1 METGNLAPQSHFLQ
15 SKRWQTLILLLL
27 AVILGTYFRTIS
39 LFTWDEPSF
48 RLHPD
53 ERFMTMV
60 AGDIRLPSGPVEYFD
75 SSQNPLNPRNVRNA
89 DGTPKHAIYVYGLLP
104 QTLVRYTAV
113 MLTPSEA
120 ISPYVTPPDTGVQVA
135 NPEYYFPK
143 LTLLQPLLNPNGDNL
158 TDFFHIHKVGRSW
171 SMLFDIGSILMVFLI
186 GSRLY
191 GRRVALLASFLFAC
205 AVLPIQ
211 LAHFFTVDAATAF
224 FALLTMYWAVRV
236 SQDGGTWSFVALGLS
251 IGAAMACRVT
261 MATLGIVAMVAV
273 AQRVWNGWSATRTQ
287 NALQG
292 PRLSWWSGFSWLV
305 VAGMITIITFRILQ
319 PDAFV
324 GSAPGTPFDPS
335 PVHSGSS
342 FTNVVDRSLHG
353 LGFFDVRPEPRYIG
367 NISEVGRM
375 ISGEV
380 EMPPSQQWVNR
391 TPYLFS
397 WQNMVIW
404 GMGIPLGLAAW
415 LSWGVAGWQ
424 LFRRRTFVHLLPWF
438 WIAFYFLWQGGQF
451 VMTMRYYSLLYGPLI
466 LFAAWGLVQLWD
478 RGRTILVQIQ
488 ETTKTLPW
496 WRVRSAHAAFWG
508 SRALLTFVFVSSLLW
523 AYGFTRIYTEP
534 HSRIEASR
542 WIYDNIPS
550 GSTISSQSW
559 DDALPLS
566 LEGRNYSLFTG
577 CEMYPYAEDDF
588 TKYVGVASGCV
599 SGAGLLDHLD
609 EVDYLVYS
617 SNRVYD
623 SSPRMPMRYPA
634 LTRYYHHLFEGNLGF
649 ELVADIHSYPTLL
662 GIEIPDQVAEEAF
675 SVYDHPRVLIF
686 QKTSEYSR
694 ENAEALIIDDI
705 AWGEVYKM
713 PSVRADQVPTALH
726 LTDTQWPSYRE
737 AGTWT
742 ELFGSSFVSERVP
755 WLLWLIVVQLIGLA
769 TFLLFFPL
777 LRGLPDRG
785 FALSKILGVLLV
797 AYFAWLLG
805 SLRIM
810 AFTSASVWL
819 CTGILVLIGSVVGW
833 RNRVALYDFVQA
845 RRVALLTAE
854 GLFLTAFFGFLII
867 RALNPDLWHPARGG
881 EKPMDLA
888 FLTAVLKSP
897 YFPPY
902 DPWFAGGYINYYY
915 FGFVFVGVLIH
926 LTGIEPTVAYNLAV
940 PTIFAM
946 TALGAW
952 GVAYNLIARV
962 TFPMRLGTKIA
973 NAMASFW
980 VYERRAIAT
989 GIVAAV
995 FVVLLGNLTQA
1006 AWFLPGSADPTQPFT
1021 GDTPPATYA
1030 AQQEDRGRSE
1040 WAFWD
1045 ATRIVGMALGDSV
1058 INEFP
1063 FFTFLFGDLHAHMIV
1078 LPLTLLALG
1087 LMVALVRV
1095 THERRRTGGEHKLF
1109 LYFLLPLLGLVI
1121 GALRVT
1127 NTWDYPAYL
1136 GLAILT
1142 FGIVAWDRWQRGVA
1156 LGLVLWRWALSGVA
1170 LIGLSSLWFL
1180 PFLQNF
1186 ATDYAGFRLW
1196 DQSGTPIN
1204 EFLLLHGLWFFLIVS
1219 AGFALYHH
1227 VNGLSAS
1234 LMLAGA
1240 GMLVLWLLGVV
1251 VLQMSVL
1258 YIIGPLM
1265 LLAFWLIIDCLMYR
1279 PDTKTMPMS
1288 QLPQSFVNE
1297 YQTGRYVPELPDSPI
1312 TKPTT
1317 VPRRRTSPLTL
1328 LPMFWAM
1335 AGFGLLL
1342 LPELI
1347 VAQGDIGR
1355 MNTVFKFG
1363 MQSWVLF
1370 AVVSAVGV
1378 VWMWQHVR
1386 GWPIFAGTGWR
1397 AAAVMLILAA
1407 LVYPFTATPARL
1419 ADRYDT
1425 DIGPTL
1431 DGTAYM
1437 QSGGWAENG
1446 ISFNFDED
1454 ADALAWMRQNITGT
1468 PIVLEAQTEGYRWG
1482 GRVSIY
1488 TGLPTL
1494 LGWPWHETQ
1503 QRSVA
1508 QVTPIL
1514 DSRKAIIE
1522 QIYTSPDPLET
1533 RRTLQLYGIEYVYV
1547 GQLER
1552 ALYDAAGLAKFD
1564 EMAAQGLVEN
1574 AYTTGGTTV
1583 YRVLPSGQPP
1593 AVVMTTLPVEAPT
1606 LTSEPIRSVEL
1617 PVNLLPAVDEYAW
1630 NRLADSEAVAVF
1642 LWLLASYG
1650 LLLLGLPLAVVVFH
1664 RWRDGGVAWARL
1676 IGLLLVGYAVWMPIS
1691 MRLWQY
1697 DRLGLTFGVLIV
1709 LALNTAI
1716 IVWLGRTSER
1726 KLVGSEVQLDSLRV
1740 NPRSIGASFMQG
1752 LRFLGNHLQARSR
1765 SILLVEGLFLA
1776 AFAFLT
1782 TVRFF
1787 NPDLWHPTWGGEK
1800 PFEFGFLNAILRS
1813 PVMPPYDPFFSGA
1826 HINYYYYGL
1835 YLVSLPVKA
1844 TGIHPAIAFNLIVP
1858 TIFAMTLAGAFAF
1871 VLHLTKRVR
1880 YGLVGAA
1887 FVALFGNL
1895 ATSFP
1900 AEGSWVEGLNPV
1912 FRELSGG
1919 FAGAFGRLDDWFI
1932 GPSRVIPFTINE
1944 FPFWSF
1950 LFADLH
1956 PHTIALPIT
1965 LLMMALIY
1973 RFFER
1978 TDSVPDNDQPSP
1990 DNQRFATGL
1999 RWSLTTLTLGTLAVT
2014 NSWDFPTYALLL
2026 TGAMLGVVW
2035 LRPTRLAGSE
2045 LVSHLCL
2052 AAVAAGGVAATAL
2065 AIYLPFFQNFGA
2077 QVSGVGLVTD
2087 GTHITRYALLYGM
2100 FLAVLLVALFG
2111 VLWRFMGVYS
2121 QQREATIS
2129 VAPKPLTTDD
2139 RYPGVLG
2146 FRAALSPSQWLRPT
2160 ATQLRLVLLMAVALV
2175 GIFAAIEPIFG
2186 LKLVLTVL
2194 IVVGMFVLISRN
2206 LARATWF
2213 AIWMAVVGWMVS
2225 LGVELIFVR
2234 DHLAGGDWYRMNTVF
2249 KFGLQIWMLLAVA
2262 AAVML
2267 PHVLR
2272 GLSRA
2277 GVFVEWIGWTVLM
2290 FLILLSLVFPVI
2302 GTPNRIAYRFPESP
2316 PPTLDGLAFMESGT
2330 YNWEGNDIH
2339 LRADGEAIRWLNEN
2353 VEGTPIVLQ
2362 SSHEFYRAYGVRIAA
2377 NTGLPTVI
2385 SPLHAS
2391 EHHDGGVVAERDRD
2405 VQQIYN
2411 TTDVN
2416 EALRLLAK
2424 YRVDYVYVGPFERA
2438 AYAEEG
2444 IAKFETLTDAY
2455 LRLAYNNDEVR
2466 IYAVN
2471 DGIAGAVV
2479 ADTSVQEPQP
2489 IVETPTDEQTLAEI
2503 EELSA
2508 QVAADPTAAS
2518 PAFGLAQRYYMLG
2531 RYDEAADVLSI
2542 AASANPQDVAL
2553 HHLWGDILR
2562 DSGRFEEAE
2571 EAYRLAVDADPSVG
2585 NYNKLGVEALE
2596 MGLLETAETALV
2608 QVVVTDPDT
2617 FESYYHLG
2625 RVYDQQE
2632 LSELAIENYERYIEL
2647 APSDHQFQSD
2657 AAEALERLR

>member
-1 METGNLAPQSHFLQ
+1 
-15 SKRWQTLILLLL
+15 
-27 AVILGTYFRTIS
+27 
-39 LFTWDEPSF
+39 
-48 RLHPD
+48 
-53 ERFMTMV
+53 
-60 AGDIRLPSGPVEYFD
+60 
-75 SSQNPLNPRNVRNA
+75 
-89 DGTPKHAIYVYGLLP
+89 
-104 QTLVRYTAV
+104 
-113 MLTPSEA
+113 
-120 ISPYVTPPDTGVQVA
+120 
-135 NPEYYFPK
+135 
-143 LTLLQPLLNPNGDNL
+143 
-158 TDFFHIHKVGRSW
+158 
-171 SMLFDIGSILMVFLI
+171 
-186 GSRLY
+186 
-191 GRRVALLASFLFAC
+191 
-205 AVLPIQ
+205 
-211 LAHFFTVDAATAF
+211 
-224 FALLTMYWAVRV
+224 
-236 SQDGGTWSFVALGLS
+236 
-251 IGAAMACRVT
+251 
-261 MATLGIVAMVAV
+261 
-273 AQRVWNGWSATRTQ
+273 
-287 NALQG
+287 
-292 PRLSWWSGFSWLV
+292 
-305 VAGMITIITFRILQ
+305 
-319 PDAFV
+319 
-324 GSAPGTPFDPS
+324 
-335 PVHSGSS
+335 
-342 FTNVVDRSLHG
+342 
-353 LGFFDVRPEPRYIG
+353 
-367 NISEVGRM
+367 
-375 ISGEV
+375 
-380 EMPPSQQWVNR
+380 
-391 TPYLFS
+391 
-397 WQNMVIW
+397 
-404 GMGIPLGLAAW
+404 
-415 LSWGVAGWQ
+415 
-424 LFRRRTFVHLLPWF
+424 
-438 WIAFYFLWQGGQF
+438 
-451 VMTMRYYSLLYGPLI
+451 MTMRYYSLLYGLLI

-478 RGRTILVQIQ
+478 RGQTILRRVQG
-488 ETTKTLPW
+488 TNTPLPW
-496 WRVRSAHAAFWG
+496 WRVRGAHAALWG
-508 SRALLTFVFVSSLLW
+508 SRALLALVFVSSLLW

-542 WIYDNIPS
+542 WIYDNVPP

-566 LEGRNYSLFTG
+566 LEGRNYSLYTG
-577 CEMYPYAEDDF
+577 CQMYPYAEDDF
-588 TKYVGVASGCV
+588 TKYVGVASGCA

-623 SSPRMPMRYPA
+623 SATRMPMRYPA
-634 LTRYYHHLFEGNLGF
+634 LTRYYHHLFEGDLGF
-649 ELVADIHSYPTLL
+649 ELVADIYSYPTLF
-662 GIEIPDQVAEEAF
+662 GVEIPDQIAEEAF

-694 ENAEALIIDDI
+694 ANAEDLIIDDI

-726 LTDTQWPSYRE
+726 LTDTEWSSYRE

-742 ELFGSSFVSERVP
+742 NLFGSSFVSERAP
-755 WLLWLIVVQLIGLA
+755 WLFWLIVVQFIGMA
-769 TFLLFFPL
+769 TFLVFFPL

-797 AYFAWLLG
+797 AYLAWLLG

-819 CTGILVLIGSVVGW
+819 CVGILVLIGGAVGW
-833 RNRVALYDFVQA
+833 RNRVALYDFVRA

-915 FGFVFVGVLIH
+915 FGFVFVGVLVH

-946 TALGAW
+946 TAMGAW
-952 GVAYNLIARV
+952 GVAYNLIARANLPV
-962 TFPMRLGTKIA
+962 RFGERITKA
-973 NAMASFW
+973 VASFW

-989 GIVAAV
+989 GVIAAV
-995 FVVLLGNLTQA
+995 FVVLLGNLVQA
-1006 AWFLPGSADPTQPFT
+1006 AWFLPGSADPTQPLT
-1021 GDTPPATYA
+1021 GGATPATYA

-1045 ATRIVGMALGDSV
+1045 ATRIVGMALEDSV

-1156 LGLVLWRWALSGVA
+1156 LRLVLWRWALSGVA
-1170 LIGLSSLWFL
+1170 LIVLSSIWFL

-1219 AGFALYHH
+1219 AGVALYHH

-1240 GMLVLWLLGVV
+1240 GMIVLWLLGVV
-1251 VLQMSVL
+1251 ALQMSVL
-1258 YIIGPLM
+1258 FIIGPLM
-1265 LLAFWLIIDCLMYR
+1265 LLAFWLIVDCLMYR
-1279 PDTKTMPMS
+1279 PDTKTMPMA

-1297 YQTGRYVPELPDSPI
+1297 YQTGRHTPELPDSRI
-1312 TKPTT
+1312 TRPTT
-1317 VPRRRTSPLTL
+1317 APRRRTSPLTL

-1386 GWPIFAGTGWR
+1386 GWPILARSGWR
-1397 AAAVMLILAA
+1397 TAAVALILAA
-1407 LVYPFTATPARL
+1407 LVYPLTATPARL

-1446 ISFNFDED
+1446 ISFDFDED

-1468 PIVLEAQTEGYRWG
+1468 PIVLEAHTEGYRWG
-1482 GRVSIY
+1482 SRVSIY

-1508 QVTPIL
+1508 QVTPVL

-1522 QIYTSPDPLET
+1522 QLYTSPDPLET
-1533 RRTLQLYGIEYVYV
+1533 QRILQLYGIEYIYV

-1552 ALYDAAGLAKFD
+1552 ALYDASGLAKFD
-1564 EMAAQGLVEN
+1564 EMTAQGLVEN

-1583 YRVLPSGQPP
+1583 YRVPPSGEPP

-1606 LTSEPIRSVEL
+1606 LTSEPVRSLEL

-1642 LWLLASYG
+1642 LWLLTSYG
-1650 LLLLGLPLAVVVFH
+1650 LLLLGLPLAVVVFG

-1691 MRLWQY
+1691 LRLGQY
-1697 DRLGLTFGVLIV
+1697 DRLGLTLGVLIV
-1709 LALNTAI
+1709 LALNAAI
-1716 IVWLGRTSER
+1716 IVWLGRNSAQELVSSESQSDNPP
-1726 KLVGSEVQLDSLRV
+1726 VGIG
-1740 NPRSIGASFMQG
+1740 SIGASFRQG
-1752 LRFLGNHLQARSR
+1752 LRFLGGHLRARSK

-1835 YLVSLPVKA
+1835 YLVTLPVKA

-1871 VLHLTKRVR
+1871 VFHLTKRVR
-1880 YGLVGAA
+1880 YGLIGAA

-1895 ATSFP
+1895 ATTIP
-1900 AEGSWVEGLNPV
+1900 TEGGWSQGLEPV

-1919 FAGAFGRLDDWFI
+1919 LAGAFDRMGDWFI

-1978 TDSVPDNDQPSP
+1978 TGSVRDDNQPSL
-1990 DNQRFATGL
+1990 DHQRFATGL

-2026 TGAMLGVVW
+2026 TGAMLGAVW
-2035 LRPTRLAGSE
+2035 LRPARLAGSE
-2045 LVSHLCL
+2045 LVSRLFL
-2052 AAVAAGGVAATAL
+2052 AAVAAGGVAVAAL

-2077 QVSGVGLVTD
+2077 QVSGVGLVAD

-2111 VLWRFMGVYS
+2111 VLWRFMGVYN
-2121 QQREATIS
+2121 QQRETTVSA
-2129 VAPKPLTTDD
+2129 APKPLSTDD

-2146 FRAALSPSQWLRPT
+2146 FRAALSPTQWFRPT
-2160 ATQLRLVLLMAVALV
+2160 ATQLRVVLFAVVALV
-2175 GIFAAIEPIFG
+2175 GLFATIEPVFG

-2194 IVVGMFVLISRN
+2194 IVVGMFVLLSRD

-2272 GLSRA
+2272 GLGRA
-2277 GVFVEWIGWTVLM
+2277 GVFVEWVGWTVLM
-2290 FLILLSLVFPVI
+2290 FLMLLSLIYPVI
-2302 GTPNRIAYRFPESP
+2302 ATPNRIAYRFPESP
-2316 PPTLDGLAFMESGT
+2316 PPTLDGLAFMERGT
-2330 YNWEGNDIH
+2330 YNWEGNDIR
-2339 LRADGEAIRWLNEN
+2339 LGADGEAIRWLNEN
-2353 VEGTPIVLQ
+2353 IEGTPIVLQ

-2391 EHHDGGVVAERDRD
+2391 EHHDGSLVAERDRD

-2416 EALRLLAK
+2416 EALRLLAQ

-2455 LRLAYNNDEVR
+2455 LSLAYSNDEVA

-2471 DGIAGAVV
+2471 DSIAGAVV
-2479 ADTSVQEPQP
+2479 ADSSVQEPQP
-2489 IVETPTDEQTLAEI
+2489 VVEPPTDDQTLSEI
-2503 EELSA
+2503 EDLLA
-2508 QVAADPTAAS
+2508 QVAADPTNGS
-2518 PAFGLAQRYYMLG
+2518 LAFGLAQHYYMLG
-2531 RYDEAADVLSI
+2531 QYEEAAEVLA
-2542 AASANPQDVAL
+2542 AASGANPQDVAL

-2608 QVVVTDPDT
+2608 QVVVTDPTT
-2617 FESYYHLG
+2617 FEAYYHLG
-2625 RVYDQQE
+2625 RVYDQQD
-2632 LSELAIENYERYIEL
+2632 LSELAIENYERYLEL
-2647 APSDHQFQSD
+2647 APSDHQFQSV
-2657 AAEALERLR
+2657 AAAALERLR

>member
-1 METGNLAPQSHFLQ
+1 METGNLAPQSHFLR
-15 SKRWQTLILLLL
+15 SKRWQTIILLLL
-27 AVILGTYFRTIS
+27 ALMLGAYFRTIS
-39 LFTWDEPSF
+39 LFTWDEPSS

-60 AGDIRLPSGPVEYFD
+60 ANDIRLPSSPGEYFD
-75 SSQNPLNPRNVRNA
+75 SSENPLNPRNVRNA
-89 DGTPKHAIYVYGLLP
+89 DGTPKHSIYVYGLLP

-113 MLTPSEA
+113 MLTPSE
-120 ISPYVTPPDTGVQVA
+120 SFLPYVTPPGSSVQVA

-143 LTLLQPLLNPNGDNL
+143 LTLLQPLLNPNGNNL
-158 TDFFHIHKVGRSW
+158 TDYFQIHKVGRGW
-171 SMLFDIGSILMVFLI
+171 SALFDIGSILLVFLI

-224 FALLTMYWAVRV
+224 FALLTMYWAVRI
-236 SQDGGTWSFVALGLS
+236 SQDGGAWSFVALGLS

-261 MATLGIVAMVAV
+261 MATLGLVAIVAV
-273 AQRVWNGWSATRTQ
+273 AQRVWNSWSATRAQ
-287 NALQG
+287 DDPQG
-292 PRLSWWSGFSWLV
+292 ERFSWWTGFSWLV
-305 VAGMITIITFRILQ
+305 VAGVTTILTFRVLQ

-324 GSAPGTPFDPS
+324 GSAPGTPFEPDPT
-335 PVHSGSS
+335 HSGSS
-342 FTNVVDRSLHG
+342 VSAVIDRSLHG
-353 LGFFDVRPEPRYIG
+353 LGFFDLRPEPRYIG
-367 NISEVGRM
+367 NIREVGRM
-375 ISGEV
+375 VSGEI

-404 GMGIPLGLAAW
+404 GMGIPLGLTAW
-415 LSWGVAGWQ
+415 LGWGVAGWQ
-424 LFRRRTFVHLLPWF
+424 MFRRRTLVHLLPWV

-451 VMTMRYYSLLYGPLI
+451 VMTMRYYLLLYGLLI
-466 LFAAWGLVQLWD
+466 LFAAWGLMTLWD
-478 RGRTILVQIQ
+478 RGQAMFTRMR
-488 ETTKTLPW
+488 ETHKPLPW
-496 WRVRSAHAAFWG
+496 WRVRGAYATLWG
-508 SRALLTFVFVSSLLW
+508 SRALLSFVFVSSLLW

-542 WIYDNIPS
+542 WIYDNVPP

-559 DDALPLS
+559 DDPLPLG
-566 LEGRNYSLFTG
+566 LEGRNYTLFIG
-577 CEMYPYAEDDF
+577 CEMFPYAEDDF

-599 SGAGLLDHLD
+599 SGAGLLDQLD
-609 EVDYLVYS
+609 QVDYLIYS

-623 SSPRMPMRYPA
+623 SATRMPMRYPA

-649 ELVADIHSYPTLL
+649 ELVADVYSYPTLF
-662 GIEIPDQVAEEAF
+662 GIEIPDQIAEEAF

-686 QKTSEYSR
+686 QKTDDYSR
-694 ENAEALIIDDI
+694 ANAEDLIINDV
-705 AWGEVYKM
+705 AWGEVYKI
-713 PSVRADQVPTALH
+713 PSVRAHTVPTALH
-726 LTDTQWPSYRE
+726 LTDTEWASYRE

-742 ELFGSSFVSERVP
+742 ELFGASFVSERVP
-755 WLLWLIVVQLIGLA
+755 WLFWLMVVQLIGVA
-769 TFLLFFPL
+769 TFLMLFPL
-777 LRGLPDRG
+777 LRGLPDCG

-797 AYFAWLLG
+797 AYLAWLLG
-805 SLRIM
+805 SLRMM

-819 CTGILVLIGSVVGW
+819 CVGILVLIGGVVGW
-833 RNRVALYDFVQA
+833 RNRAALYDFVRA
-845 RRVALLTAE
+845 RAVALLTAE
-854 GLFLTAFFGFLII
+854 ALFLTAFFGFLII

-915 FGFVFVGVLIH
+915 FGFVFVGVLVH
-926 LTGIEPTVAYNLAV
+926 LTGIEPTIAYNLAV

-952 GVAYNLIARV
+952 GVAYNLIARAGIPV
-962 TFPMRLGTKIA
+962 RLGVRITK
-973 NAMASFW
+973 AMTSFW
-980 VYERRAIAT
+980 VYERRAIVT
-989 GIVAAV
+989 GVIAAV
-995 FVVLLGNLTQA
+995 FVVLLGNLAQA
-1006 AWFLPGSADPTQPFT
+1006 AWFLPGSANPTLPFS

-1045 ATRIVGMALGDSV
+1045 ATRVVGMALEDSV

-1078 LPLTLLALG
+1078 LPLTLAALG

-1095 THERRRTGGEHKLF
+1095 THERRRTGGEQKLF

-1121 GALRVT
+1121 GSLRVT

-1156 LGLVLWRWALSGVA
+1156 LRQVLWRWSLSAVA
-1170 LIGLSSLWFL
+1170 LIVLSSLWFW

-1196 DQSGTPIN
+1196 DGLGTPIN
-1204 EFLLLHGLWFFLIVS
+1204 EFLLLHGLWFFLIMS

-1227 VNGLSAS
+1227 VNGLSAA

-1240 GMLVLWLLGVV
+1240 GMILLWLVGVV
-1251 VLQMSVL
+1251 VLQMSVF

-1265 LLAFWLIIDCLMYR
+1265 LLAFWLIVDCLMYR
-1279 PDTKTMPMS
+1279 SDTKTMPMS
-1288 QLPQSFVNE
+1288 QVPPSFVNE
-1297 YQTGRYVPELPDSPI
+1297 YQTGRYVTEPPESRV
-1312 TKPTT
+1312 TQPTT
-1317 VPRRRTSPLTL
+1317 VSRRRTSALML
-1328 LPMFWAM
+1328 LPMFWAL
-1335 AGFGLLL
+1335 AGLGLLL

-1370 AVVSAVGV
+1370 ALVSAIGV

-1386 GWPIFAGTGWR
+1386 GWSILASTGWR
-1397 AAAVMLILAA
+1397 AAAVALILAA

-1425 DIGPTL
+1425 EIAPTL
-1431 DGTAYM
+1431 DGMAYM
-1437 QSGGWAENG
+1437 QAGSWGENG
-1446 ISFNFDED
+1446 ISFDLNED

-1482 GRVSIY
+1482 SRVSIY

-1508 QVTPIL
+1508 QVTPVL
-1514 DSRKAIIE
+1514 DNRKAVIE
-1522 QIYTSPDPLET
+1522 QLYTSLDPIET
-1533 RRTLQLYGIEYVYV
+1533 VQTLQLYGIEYVYV

-1552 ALYDAAGLAKFD
+1552 ALYDPAGLAKFE
-1564 EMAAQGLVEN
+1564 EMATQGLVEN
-1574 AYTTGGTTV
+1574 AYTTGETTI
-1583 YRVLPSGQPP
+1583 YRVRPSDQPP

-1606 LTSEPIRSVEL
+1606 LTSEPVRSLEL
-1617 PVNLLPAVDEYAW
+1617 PVNLLPSVNEYAW
-1630 NRLADSEAVAVF
+1630 NRLADSQAVAIF
-1642 LWLLASYG
+1642 LWLLTSYG
-1650 LLLLGLPLAVVVFH
+1650 LLLLGLPLAVVVFR

-1676 IGLLLVGYAVWMPIS
+1676 IGLLLVGYAVWMPVS

-1697 DRLGLTFGVLIV
+1697 DRWGLAFGVLIV
-1709 LALNTAI
+1709 LTLNAAI
-1716 IVWLGRTSER
+1716 IVWLGRTSGRE
-1726 KLVGSEVQLDSLRV
+1726 LAGSEVEEDR
-1740 NPRSIGASFMQG
+1740 PRAYSGSSGAAFARG
-1752 LRFLGNHLQARSR
+1752 LRFLGAHLRERSK
-1765 SILLVEGLFLA
+1765 SILLVEGLFLI
-1776 AFAFLT
+1776 AFTFLS
-1782 TVRFF
+1782 TVRFL
-1787 NPDLWHPTWGGEK
+1787 NPDLWHPIWGGEK
-1800 PFEFGFLNAILRS
+1800 PFEFGFLNALLRS

-1844 TGIHPAIAFNLIVP
+1844 TGIAPAVAFNLIVP
-1858 TIFAMTLAGAFAF
+1858 TIFAMTLAGAFAL
-1871 VLHLTKRVR
+1871 VLHLTRRVR

-1895 ATSFP
+1895 AT
-1900 AEGSWVEGLNPV
+1900 ALRVEGGWSQGLDPV
-1912 FRELSGG
+1912 WQALSGG
-1919 FAGAFGRLDDWFI
+1919 FDGAFGRMGDWFI

-1978 TDSVPDNDQPSP
+1978 TPSARDDDQPSL
-1990 DNQRFATGL
+1990 DEQRFAIGL
-1999 RWSLTTLTLGTLAVT
+1999 RWTLTTLTLGTLAVT

-2026 TGAMLGVVW
+2026 TGAMIGVVW
-2035 LRPTRLAGSE
+2035 LNPTRLAVAA
-2045 LVSHLCL
+2045 LVSRLFL
-2052 AAVAAGGVAATAL
+2052 VVVAAGGVAAAAL
-2065 AIYLPFFQNFGA
+2065 VIYLPFFQNFGA
-2077 QVSGVGLVTD
+2077 QVSGIGLVTD
-2087 GTHITRYALLYGM
+2087 GTHITRYGLLYGM

-2111 VLWRFMGVYS
+2111 VLWRFMGIYK
-2121 QQREATIS
+2121 QPRETTIS
-2129 VAPKPLTTDD
+2129 VAPNPLSTDD

-2146 FRAALSPSQWLRPT
+2146 FRAAPSPAQWLRPT
-2160 ATQLRLVLLMAVALV
+2160 TTQLRLILLMVVALI
-2175 GIFAAIEPIFG
+2175 GGLAAIEPVFG

-2194 IVVGMFVLISRN
+2194 IVVGVFVLMSRD

-2213 AIWMAVVGWMVS
+2213 VIWMAVVGWMVS
-2225 LGVELIFVR
+2225 LGIEFLFIR

-2277 GVFVEWIGWTVLM
+2277 GVFVEWIGWTVLI
-2290 FLILLSLVFPVI
+2290 FLVLLSLIFPVI
-2302 GTPNRIAYRFPESP
+2302 GTPNRIAYRFPEPS
-2316 PPTLDGLAFMESGT
+2316 PPTLDGLAFMEDGT
-2330 YNWEGNDIH
+2330 YNWEGNDIN

-2353 VEGTPIVLQ
+2353 IEGTPIVLQ
-2362 SSHEFYRAYGVRIAA
+2362 SSYEFYRAYGVRIAA

-2391 EHHDGGVVAERDRD
+2391 EHHDGSVVAERDRE
-2405 VQQIYN
+2405 VRQIYD

-2424 YRVDYVYVGPFERA
+2424 YRVDYVYIGPFERA
-2438 AYAEEG
+2438 AYAAEG

-2455 LRLAYNNDEVR
+2455 LRLAYHNEEVR

-2471 DGIAGAVV
+2471 DSIASAVI
-2479 ADTSVQEPQP
+2479 ADPSVQEPQP
-2489 IVETPTDEQTLAEI
+2489 IVEQPTDEQMLAEI
-2503 EELSA
+2503 EALSA

-2518 PAFGLAQRYYMLG
+2518 SAFGLAQRYYVLG
-2531 RYDEAADVLSI
+2531 RYDEAADVLVE
-2542 AASANPQDVAL
+2542 AALANPQDVAL

-2571 EAYRLAVDADPSVG
+2571 EAYRLAVEADPSAG
-2585 NYNKLGVEALE
+2585 NYNKLGVEALQ

-2608 QVVVTDPDT
+2608 QVVVIDPNA

-2625 RVYDQQE
+2625 RVYDQQDQ
-2632 LSELAIENYERYIEL
+2632 SELAIENYERYVQL
-2647 APSDHQFQSD
+2647 APSDHQFQVI
-2657 AAEALERLR
+2657 AAAALERLR